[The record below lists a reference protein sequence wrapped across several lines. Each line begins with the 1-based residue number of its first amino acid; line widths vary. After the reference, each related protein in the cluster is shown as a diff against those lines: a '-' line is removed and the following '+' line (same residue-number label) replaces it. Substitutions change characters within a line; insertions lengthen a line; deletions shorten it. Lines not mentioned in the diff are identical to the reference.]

1 MEPGTYYI
9 VIYDNYFINHYTG
22 KYNITANFTPA
33 NNNEVEPNNG
43 TAQAQPLEFGE
54 VLNGFLSYSDS
65 TDVFM
70 IDVPNKSDITI
81 NVKAAL
87 TAWVSLK
94 VRDNEDNVIFIDSYK
109 STTSNPAKIKE
120 TLNLKPGKYYVEIF
134 DNNSFDYAFG
144 NYELYVTGHGITTFK
159 DYQPAYWANSFV
171 WGAKNNIINGDK
183 KSNLL
188 NPNKNITEAQWLAML
203 LRYAYDAKDSTSG
216 IWYNSYYTLAKQ
228 QGIPVANKPNQPLR
242 RGTVAMMLVKVYTGQ
257 TVLKEMRFNGY
268 MIMKLRLVLTPQNLK
283 IMITSIQMVI

>member
-1 MEPGTYYI
+1 M
-9 VIYDNYFINHYTG
+9 
-22 KYNITANFTPA
+22 
-33 NNNEVEPNNG
+33 
-43 TAQAQPLEFGE
+43 
-54 VLNGFLSYSDS
+54 
-65 TDVFM
+65 
-70 IDVPNKSDITI
+70 
-81 NVKAAL
+81 
-87 TAWVSLK
+87 
-94 VRDNEDNVIFIDSYK
+94 
-109 STTSNPAKIKE
+109 
-120 TLNLKPGKYYVEIF
+120 
-134 DNNSFDYAFG
+134 
-144 NYELYVTGHGITTFK
+144 
-159 DYQPAYWANSFV
+159 
-171 WGAKNNIINGDK
+171 
-183 KSNLL
+183 